1 MDAPATPKHRKQLNR
16 DQRLQVHTLY
26 HAGHTQKWIAQ
37 HLSFTI
43 RQIQYTLKVP
53 ITPQKKTGRPPLL
66 SPERTQHLIQFIRS
80 FKEARQM
87 TYLALSQHFSDWHV
101 GEYAIRYALRKAG
114 YHRRVALSKP
124 PLSEENKAKRLTWAE
139 EHLSWTLAQ
148 WNTIL
153 WSDETCVT
161 GGRHMRTWVT
171 LEAQAKYDAKEVA
184 TQEGKRGTKRSACR
198 SKHKPVPAK
207 RTRRI
212 EVDVA
217 KNEVEA
223 LELGDYCTVLVL

>member
-171 LEAQAKYDAKEVA
+171 RMRGEAFDPTCLVDKVQR
-184 TQEGKRGTKRSACR
+184 KRGWMFWACFSSSTKGPSLFG
-198 SKHKPVPAK
+198 
-207 RTRRI
+207 RRI
-212 EVDVA
+212 GRLLIQKPTA
-217 KNEVEA
+217 RRF
-223 LELGDYCTVLVL
+223 CH